1 MPNASLFCF
10 VAQGMG
16 ATHMVL
22 GSESRGTEQ
31 VIGDQLDK
39 KKFCGQGRLCSLDFI
54 ESSIDCS
61 MFSAL

>member
-39 KKFCGQGRLCSLDFI
+39 K
-54 ESSIDCS
+54 SSVAKVDCVP
-61 MFSAL
+61 